1 MLVEGRN
8 LPEDAIFAAL
18 DGILSGKW
26 TMAQTAAFL
35 TAMKI
40 KGETPDEL
48 SAAARA
54 LRIKAT
60 PLPPISD
67 KNAIDVCGTG
77 GDGIGTFNIST
88 AAAFV
93 AAGAGATV
101 AKHGNRAVSSTSGS
115 SDILAKLGMPLDL
128 SPAAV
133 AECINNIGIG
143 FMFAPNHHPAMKHV
157 AGVRRELGTRTM
169 FNLLGPLINPA
180 GVGRQLIGVFSP
192 DLLIPYAKTLA
203 ALGNTRSMV
212 VHGDGLDEITIAG
225 ESEIAEIKDGAVIR
239 YTIKPEDVGLSSA
252 SLSGLLVSS
261 VEESEAIFLAV
272 LEGEKGAAR
281 DIVLLNAAA
290 ALLVADWAKDFPR
303 CRQPSGGGHRP
314 RHRQGKTQRFFTP
327 CQIGQGI
334 MARNRL
340 PAIP

>member
-93 AAGAGATV
+93 AAGAGS
-101 AKHGNRAVSSTSGS
+101 NR
-115 SDILAKLGMPLDL
+115 
-128 SPAAV
+128 
-133 AECINNIGIG
+133 
-143 FMFAPNHHPAMKHV
+143 
-157 AGVRRELGTRTM
+157 
-169 FNLLGPLINPA
+169 
-180 GVGRQLIGVFSP
+180 RQ
-192 DLLIPYAKTLA
+192 
-203 ALGNTRSMV
+203 
-212 VHGDGLDEITIAG
+212 
-225 ESEIAEIKDGAVIR
+225 
-239 YTIKPEDVGLSSA
+239 
-252 SLSGLLVSS
+252 
-261 VEESEAIFLAV
+261 
-272 LEGEKGAAR
+272 AR
-281 DIVLLNAAA
+281 
-290 ALLVADWAKDFPR
+290 
-303 CRQPSGGGHRP
+303 QSGGFQHL
-314 RHRQGKTQRFFTP
+314 RQF
-327 CQIGQGI
+327 
-334 MARNRL
+334 
-340 PAIP
+340 

>member
-1 MLVEGRN
+1 MADKNHFSDILAMLVEGRN

-93 AAGAGATV
+93 AAAPPV
-101 AKHGNRAVSSTSGS
+101 QPSPSTAIGRF
-115 SDILAKLGMPLDL
+115 
-128 SPAAV
+128 PA
-133 AECINNIGIG
+133 
-143 FMFAPNHHPAMKHV
+143 PP
-157 AGVRRELGTRTM
+157 
-169 FNLLGPLINPA
+169 
-180 GVGRQLIGVFSP
+180 
-192 DLLIPYAKTLA
+192 
-203 ALGNTRSMV
+203 
-212 VHGDGLDEITIAG
+212 
-225 ESEIAEIKDGAVIR
+225 
-239 YTIKPEDVGLSSA
+239 
-252 SLSGLLVSS
+252 
-261 VEESEAIFLAV
+261 AV
-272 LEGEKGAAR
+272 LTYWQSLACR
-281 DIVLLNAAA
+281 WIYHPPPSPNA
-290 ALLVADWAKDFPR
+290 
-303 CRQPSGGGHRP
+303 
-314 RHRQGKTQRFFTP
+314 
-327 CQIGQGI
+327 
-334 MARNRL
+334 
-340 PAIP
+340 

>member
-60 PLPPISD
+60 PLRQFPTKTLLMCAAPAAMASALLTFPPPPPLSPP
-67 KNAIDVCGTG
+67 APVQPSP
-77 GDGIGTFNIST
+77 ST
-88 AAAFV
+88 AI
-93 AAGAGATV
+93 G
-101 AKHGNRAVSSTSGS
+101 AVSSTSGS

-180 GVGRQLIGVFSP
+180 GVGRQLSVFFLRICSFP
-192 DLLIPYAKTLA
+192 TL
-203 ALGNTRSMV
+203 
-212 VHGDGLDEITIAG
+212 
-225 ESEIAEIKDGAVIR
+225 
-239 YTIKPEDVGLSSA
+239 KPWPLWATHVQWSFMA
-252 SLSGLLVSS
+252 TAWMKSLSP
-261 VEESEAIFLAV
+261 
-272 LEGEKGAAR
+272 
-281 DIVLLNAAA
+281 
-290 ALLVADWAKDFPR
+290 AKA
-303 CRQPSGGGHRP
+303 
-314 RHRQGKTQRFFTP
+314 K
-327 CQIGQGI
+327 
-334 MARNRL
+334 
-340 PAIP
+340 